1 MKNKISNSLPVW
13 AAPVAISVCLV
24 LVAFFTWR
32 TLTGGTE
39 AVGPSIEVHAG
50 QYDLRAEMAKMRQQ
64 GK

>member
-1 MKNKISNSLPVW
+1 MNNKNITLPVW

-39 AVGPSIEVHAG
+39 AVGPSIGVHAG

-64 GK
+64 SK